1 MLFHGGF
8 MKLRK
13 YQHASIEALRQGF
26 RSGSHRQVLCAATG
40 SGKSIIMLA
49 MIQSA
54 IEKGSRVGF
63 IVERRILAEQFSKHL
78 DAHDIPH
85 GVLMSKH
92 YRFRPQENVQ
102 IISAQTMEKMD
113 SIPVFDIVFI
123 DEIHACLRK
132 SIMQLMTVRPKM
144 KVIGAT
150 ATPFHAQI
158 SKYFESVTNIITMR
172 ELVDGVLNEDTGEI
186 EKFLLPFRVFIA
198 HEIDTSNIKVVA
210 GEWAQD
216 EVESKSLQ
224 IVGDV
229 VSDYLDISQ
238 RLYSRNAKAIC
249 FSAGIAHGRELVTK
263 FAENDVNAVQLTCD
277 TPDDIKVE
285 ILKEFS
291 RSDTDIDILISADL
305 LTRGYDETS
314 IEHVILAK
322 PLRKSFSNFVQ
333 MIGRGARP
341 HEGLQFCSVQ
351 DNSGNWLRF
360 KEQWDELYD
369 NGVQE
374 LPEGGE
380 KKPKKELTEKEKKAV
395 TCPRC
400 KALMASDVCS
410 ICGYVREK
418 KNKVETVAGEMLE
431 LTASKP
437 KKEKFTS
444 EYKEDWYAQALGYCQ
459 NKGYSPGKAFYLYQD
474 KFNVQ
479 PSMRKPEA
487 KKPDKDFI
495 NFIKYLAIKKYKGI
509 K

>member
-1 MLFHGGF
+1 MQ
-8 MKLRK
+8 LRG

-26 RSGSHRQVLCAATG
+26 RDGHTRQVLCASTG

-49 MIQSA
+49 MIQAA
-54 IEKGSRVGF
+54 IEKGSRIGF
-63 IVERRILAEQFSKHL
+63 ICERRILADQFSKHL
-78 DAHDIPH
+78 DHNNIEH

-92 YRFRPQENVQ
+92 YRYRPHEKVQ
-102 IISAQTMEKMD
+102 VISAQTMERMD
-113 SIPVFDIVFI
+113 TIPVFDIVFI

-172 ELVDGVLNEDTGEI
+172 ELVDGVLNEETGEI
-186 EKFLLPFRVFIA
+186 DKFLLPFRVFIA

-263 FAENDVNAVQLTCD
+263 FAESGVNAVQLTCD
-277 TPDDIKVE
+277 TPDEIKVE

-291 RSDTDIDILISADL
+291 RYDTDIDILISADL

-360 KEQWDELYD
+360 KDQWDELYSE
-369 NGVQE
+369 GVKE
-374 LPEGGE
+374 LQDGGE

-410 ICGYVREK
+410 TCGYVHEK
-418 KNKVETVAGEMLE
+418 KVLIETIAGEMLE
-431 LTASKP
+431 LAGNEVKR
-437 KKEKFTS
+437 EKFTP
-444 EYKEDWYAQALGYCQ
+444 EFKQRFFAEMLHYERAKGKKENWAAHKHFLRF
-459 NKGYSPGKAFYLYQD
+459 KHW
-474 KFNVQ
+474 
-479 PSMRKPEA
+479 
-487 KKPDKDFI
+487 PDKKQGVNPI
-495 NFIKYLAIKKYKGI
+495 NPSAESLAYLKYLNIQYIKGKR
-509 K
+509 

>member
-1 MLFHGGF
+1 MIFGGF
-8 MKLRK
+8 KMELRK
-13 YQHASIEALRQGF
+13 YQHASIEALREGF
-26 RSGSHRQVLCAATG
+26 RNGHTRQVLCAATG
-40 SGKSIIMLA
+40 AGKSIIMLA

-54 IEKGSRVGF
+54 IEKGSRIGF
-63 IVERRILAEQFSKHL
+63 ICERRILAEQFSKHL
-78 DAHDIPH
+78 DRNNIEH

-92 YRFRPQENVQ
+92 YRFRPQEKVQ
-102 IISAQTMEKMD
+102 VISAQTMERMD
-113 SIPVFDIVFI
+113 TIPIFDIVFI

-132 SIMQLMTVRPKM
+132 SIIQLMTVRPNM

-158 SKYFESVTNIITMR
+158 SKYFKSVTNVITMR
-172 ELVDGVLNEDTGEI
+172 ELVDDG
-186 EKFLLPFRVFIA
+186 FLLPFRVFIA
-198 HEIDTSNIKVVA
+198 HEIDTSDLKVVA

-229 VSDYLDISQ
+229 VADYMDISQ
-238 RLYSRNAKAIC
+238 RLYGRNAKTIC

-263 FAENDVNAVQLTCD
+263 FAESGVNAVQLTCD
-277 TPDDIKVE
+277 TPDETKVE

-291 RSDTDIDILISADL
+291 RSDTDIDMLISADL

-314 IEHVILAK
+314 IEHIILAK

-341 HEGLQFCSVQ
+341 HEGLQYCSVQ

-360 KEQWDELYD
+360 KEQWDELYSE
-369 NGVQE
+369 GIHE
-374 LPEGGE
+374 LHDGGE

-410 ICGYVREK
+410 TCGYVREK
-418 KNKVETVAGEMLE
+418 KVLVQTVAGEMLE
-431 LTASKP
+431 LTGNEA
-437 KKEKFTS
+437 KKEKFS
-444 EYKEDWYAQALGYCQ
+444 AEYKAEFYAQALGYCE
-459 NKGYSPGKAFYLYQD
+459 NKGYKAGKAFFMYQE
-474 KFNVQ
+474 KFGVQ
-479 PSMRKPEA
+479 PSMAKPA
-487 KKPDKDFI
+487 PKQPQTDLY
-495 NFIKYLAIKKYKGI
+495 NFIKYQAIKKQKGAR
-509 K
+509 